1 MNSTEKRQNPAR
13 DPYNITLDFTILLT
27 KGAEFMRVA
36 ARGETVD
43 KSPAGIGIIT
53 DFPLEAGHVLRW
65 NDQNNKKILYLG
77 LVKWSLQINNR
88 YRAGLLLI

>member
-1 MNSTEKRQNPAR
+1 MDSSEKRLNPAR
-13 DPYNITLDFTILLT
+13 EPYNITLDFTILLI
-27 KGAEFMRVA
+27 KEAEFMRVA

-65 NDQNNKKILYLG
+65 NDQDNKKILYLA
-77 LVKWSLQINNR
+77 LVKWSLQIDNR
-88 YRAGLLLI
+88 FRAGLLLI